1 MVVLSRFQAELL
13 LAQRKLNATSAEVS
27 PDLGLSLVTVQL
39 DPAGVLFPDG
49 LHLPW
54 AQAAQISHK
63 ENSCFELTADGIDEI
78 RIFSEDT
85 NRYCSLY
92 PTTSAPTIV
101 IAGFPMHRIKESD
114 PQRDTLEKIKAVV
127 PISGQVLDTTMGL
140 GYTAIEAA
148 KSAAHVITLELDPA
162 VIEICRRN
170 PWSQGLFTRNNLE
183 IRNAD
188 SFEEIHNFAD
198 SQFDRILHDPP
209 IFSLAG
215 DLYAGEFYR
224 QLFRVLKPNGRLFHY
239 IGNPDSTSGSRVTK
253 GVIRRLQDAGFRSIR
268 NAPKAFGVVASK

>member
-1 MVVLSRFQAELL
+1 M
-13 LAQRKLNATSAEVS
+13 
-27 PDLGLSLVTVQL
+27 
-39 DPAGVLFPDG
+39 
-49 LHLPW
+49 
-54 AQAAQISHK
+54 
-63 ENSCFELTADGIDEI
+63 
-78 RIFSEDT
+78 
-85 NRYCSLY
+85 
-92 PTTSAPTIV
+92 
-101 IAGFPMHRIKESD
+101 
-114 PQRDTLEKIKAVV
+114 
-127 PISGQVLDTTMGL
+127 
-140 GYTAIEAA
+140 
-148 KSAAHVITLELDPA
+148 
-162 VIEICRRN
+162 IEICRRN